1 MELERHEI
9 ERTNFSQAR
18 RGYDPEEVD
27 RHLAEI
33 ATSVDQ
39 LKRTQTGG
47 SGQSGPGGLAGAAA
61 EQVRVI
67 VDAAERSA
75 AEIESSA
82 RAEADSVTRDAKRQA
97 EEDRNSA
104 HADAQR
110 TRGEADA
117 AAQETREKAESDA
130 AGHVAQVQEATADM
144 RSRADTVQSDLAGL
158 VDELR
163 ATLDSVV
170 ESVRTNAGS
179 LEVELQEIKTGLS
192 DVREAAPEPPPVEIA
207 EPEVELGTLEDDPA
221 IEDTD
226 VVVEEEEAEAAEPL
240 TAHDE
245 DAEPVET
252 AADQTGEEPADD
264 ESLDEA
270 PKTAGDESLDEAPKT
285 AGQAAP
291 AKRAEPEPESE
302 DLHRGSG
309 DGAEGARL
317 IALNMALNGTPR
329 DETSRYLEENFDLDD
344 HETILDEVYARV
356 GG

>member
-1 MELERHEI
+1 
-9 ERTNFSQAR
+9 
-18 RGYDPEEVD
+18 
-27 RHLAEI
+27 
-33 ATSVDQ
+33 
-39 LKRTQTGG
+39 
-47 SGQSGPGGLAGAAA
+47 
-61 EQVRVI
+61 
-67 VDAAERSA
+67 ERSA
-75 AEIESSA
+75 VEIESSA

-110 TRGEADA
+110 TRREADA

-144 RSRADTVQSDLAGL
+144 RSRADTVQSDLGGL

-179 LEVELQEIKTGLS
+179 LEAELQEIKTGLS

-207 EPEVELGTLEDDPA
+207 EPEFELGTLEDDPA

-252 AADQTGEEPADD
+252 AADQTGEDP
-264 ESLDEA
+264 
-270 PKTAGDESLDEAPKT
+270 AGDESLDEAPKT

-291 AKRAEPEPESE
+291 AKSAEPEPESE

>member
-1 MELERHEI
+1 LELERQEI
-9 ERTNFSQAR
+9 ERTDFTQAR

-33 ATSVDQ
+33 ADSVTQ
-39 LKRTQTGG
+39 LKQTQSSGRSGG
-47 SGQSGPGGLAGAAA
+47 GGLAGAAA

-82 RAEADSVTRDAKRQA
+82 RAEADSVTREAKRQA

-104 HADAQR
+104 HVDAER
-110 TRGEADA
+110 TRSEADA
-117 AAQETREKAESDA
+117 AARETREKAESDA

-144 RSRADTVQSDLAGL
+144 RRRADTVQSDLGGL

-179 LEVELQEIKTGLS
+179 LEAELQEIKTGLS

-207 EPEVELGTLEDDPA
+207 EPEFELGTLEDDPA

-252 AADQTGEEPADD
+252 AADQTGEEP
-264 ESLDEA
+264 
-270 PKTAGDESLDEAPKT
+270 AGDESLDEAPKT

>member
-1 MELERHEI
+1 LELERQEI
-9 ERTNFSQAR
+9 ERTDFAQAR

-39 LKRTQTGG
+39 LKRTKTGG

-82 RAEADSVTRDAKRQA
+82 RAEADTVTRDAKRQA

-110 TRGEADA
+110 TRREADA

-144 RSRADTVQSDLAGL
+144 RSRADTVKSDLGGL

-179 LEVELQEIKTGLS
+179 LEAELQEIKTGLS

-207 EPEVELGTLEDDPA
+207 EPEFELGTLEEDPA
-221 IEDTD
+221 IEETD

-240 TAHDE
+240 TAHHE

-252 AADQTGEEPADD
+252 AADQTGEEP
-264 ESLDEA
+264 
-270 PKTAGDESLDEAPKT
+270 AGDESLDEAPKT